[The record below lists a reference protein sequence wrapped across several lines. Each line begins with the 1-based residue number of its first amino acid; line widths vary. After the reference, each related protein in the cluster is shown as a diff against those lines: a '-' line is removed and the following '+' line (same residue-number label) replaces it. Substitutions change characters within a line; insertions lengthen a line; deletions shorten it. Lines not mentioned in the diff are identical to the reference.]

1 MNSDMDCQLH
11 QRAIQRALE
20 LGRGT
25 DPTALHELMGLLA
38 MPSAEIRR
46 LAASAIGKL
55 AGFGADAVVA
65 VRALAPAA
73 LHDPHPQV
81 QQYAL
86 KALRCYGV
94 AARQGVSW
102 LNLIP

>member
-1 MNSDMDCQLH
+1 MARIRPHC
-11 QRAIQRALE
+11 
-20 LGRGT
+20 
-25 DPTALHELMGLLA
+25 PELMNLLT

-86 KALRCYGV
+86 KATQVLRRCR
-94 AARQGVSW
+94 RQGVSW
-102 LNLIP
+102 LNLVP